1 VEGDLACSH
10 CAARYPVTHGVP
22 RLLPRALAEEA
33 VATARRFGYEWTRFS
48 EIRPEYEEQMLG
60 WIAPVGREAF
70 VGRRVLD
77 AGCGKGRHL
86 RLAAAFGA
94 KDVIGIDLGRGQFR
108 RPFTDQELAGIIRN
122 GIPDTPMP
130 PANVSEAQAVRIV
143 AYLRSLAESKR
154 SVGADGD
161 LARGRAVFL
170 GKGAC
175 STCHRVHGEGS
186 RLGPDLSRIGGL
198 RRAVELEQSVLDP
211 QREVLPTN
219 RFYRVTTRDGASVTG
234 RLLNHDTFTVQ
245 LLDSDER
252 LRSFVKSEVREHG
265 FADTPMPSYRG
276 RLDAQEVAD
285 VISYLV
291 SLKGRTAP

>member
-1 VEGDLACSH
+1 MRITPAAFFFAAAALLAAGGS
-10 CAARYPVTHGVP
+10 P
-22 RLLPRALAEEA
+22 LAQH
-33 VATARRFGYEWTRFS
+33 ATAFDVEDGGRAFRTSCANCHG
-48 EIRPEYEEQMLG
+48 PDGDQ
-60 WIAPVGREAF
+60 IA
-70 VGRRVLD
+70 
-77 AGCGKGRHL
+77 
-86 RLAAAFGA
+86 
-94 KDVIGIDLGRGQFR
+94 GIDLGRGQFR

-198 RRAVELEQSVLDP
+198 RRAAELEQSVLDP

-219 RFYRVTTRDGASVTG
+219 RFYRVITRDGASVTG

-265 FADTPMPSYRG
+265 FADPPMPSYRDK
-276 RLDAQEVAD
+276 LDAQEVAD
-285 VISYLV
+285 VVSYLV